1 MCKLPI
7 VNRFFS
13 TTTKTTVHTNIS
25 KSNFKK
31 FGVTGGA
38 WFRRLRRSQ
47 SCVPFSHLS
56 AAVPPHTLLEQPGA
70 ALEQPGAAWGSL
82 GPAWS
87 SLEQPW
93 SSPGAVLGW
102 PWPDSLP
109 KRPRKSPL
117 VPFPSL
123 PQKSSPK
130 FSWSFLKKK
139 WIKFLIYYLK
149 KDKLFCFQVCI
160 II

>member
-1 MCKLPI
+1 MPCVSYQLS
-7 VNRFFS
+7 VGFFHNDKNDGTHKHFEVEFQEIWCDWGCLIS
-13 TTTKTTVHTNIS
+13 TL
-25 KSNFKK
+25 
-31 FGVTGGA
+31 A
-38 WFRRLRRSQ
+38 
-47 SCVPFSHLS
+47 PFSILCS
-56 AAVPPHTLLEQPGA
+56 LFTFVCAGAVPPHTLLEQPGA
-70 ALEQPGAAWGSL
+70 ALEQPGAAWGSP

-109 KRPRKSPL
+109 KRPRKSPP

-130 FSWSFLKKK
+130 FSWSLLKKK
-139 WIKFLIYYLK
+139 
-149 KDKLFCFQVCI
+149 
-160 II
+160 